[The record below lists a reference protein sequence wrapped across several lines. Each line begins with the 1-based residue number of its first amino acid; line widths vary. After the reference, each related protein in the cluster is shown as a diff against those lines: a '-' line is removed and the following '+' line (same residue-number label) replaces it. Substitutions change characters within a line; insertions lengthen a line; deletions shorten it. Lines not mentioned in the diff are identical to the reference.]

1 MGFTFCS
8 FYSSRDILVGYD
20 FYKHTLLEEIKM
32 KKYILALALISTP
45 ALAVDRV
52 AQYDF
57 DKDGK
62 VSFEEVGRVCN
73 ITKSLFDRA
82 DKNGDNF
89 LSNAEMSVAHRYLF
103 SRCMVTPK
111 NA

>member
-1 MGFTFCS
+1 
-8 FYSSRDILVGYD
+8 
-20 FYKHTLLEEIKM
+20 M
-32 KKYILALALISTP
+32 KKLVLALPLVSTP

-62 VSFEEVGRVCN
+62 VSFEDLNRYC
-73 ITKSLFDRA
+73 TASKQLFDLA
-82 DKNGDNF
+82 DKNGDGF
-89 LSNAEMSVAHRYLF
+89 LSNSEMRTAKEYLF
-103 SRCMVTPK
+103 SRCSATPK